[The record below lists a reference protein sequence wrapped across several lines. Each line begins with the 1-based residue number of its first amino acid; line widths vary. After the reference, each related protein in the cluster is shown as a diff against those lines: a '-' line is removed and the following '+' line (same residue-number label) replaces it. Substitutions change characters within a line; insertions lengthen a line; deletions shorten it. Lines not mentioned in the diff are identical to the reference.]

1 MLAVAAERFWA
12 TELASLGD
20 HAKAQELA
28 DDAVARLRA
37 VPDAPPH
44 DLVRTLYTASWI
56 ALKRSDMDR
65 MKRYASEALALASRP
80 PIDDGLLYLALEM
93 KGDAAR
99 RDHNFAVAAD
109 AYRQSLAL
117 SVKVNGADD
126 QETATIGQ
134 MLGTALEQMG
144 SYDEALV
151 DLKRALDI
159 DNRVFGES
167 SSRALRLGEA
177 VGFTEFEAGR
187 IVEARGRYERVIPL
201 AESHDP
207 VNEELVLGA
216 APQFRRDADRSR
228 RARPRREIADRR
240 ARFSQAACR
249 QRSERGRR
257 DAVGARRSRGAHG
270 PARKRRDEPARS
282 ARDTDQRQ
290 AGRHGA
296 RRGAARPRAA
306 AARRRRAAR
315 FELGREARDIAVK
328 VDGERSH
335 DTAIAHYFYG
345 LALAAANRA
354 SDAEAEWRAALDC
367 YSKLLPPDGLHL
379 RSADVRLAL
388 GEMLAARI
396 DQREDSLR
404 LLDQGIALREQ
415 FFGAQDARAQKAR
428 ALVTEIKA
436 GHVPSKHETPTS
448 NAGGRA

>member
-1 MLAVAAERFWA
+1 
-12 TELASLGD
+12 
-20 HAKAQELA
+20 
-28 DDAVARLRA
+28 
-37 VPDAPPH
+37 
-44 DLVRTLYTASWI
+44 
-56 ALKRSDMDR
+56 
-65 MKRYASEALALASRP
+65 
-80 PIDDGLLYLALEM
+80 M

-134 MLGTALEQMG
+134 MLGTALEQLG

-151 DLKRALDI
+151 DLKRALEI

-201 AESHDP
+201 AESHKP
-207 VNEELVLGA
+207 VNEELVSELRLNFAEMMTDLGELDHA
-216 APQFRRDADRSR
+216 EKLLIEVRDFLKQHAGSD
-228 RARPRREIADRR
+228 P
-240 ARFSQAACR
+240 
-249 QRSERGRR
+249 SEV
-257 DAVGARRSRGAHG
+257 A
-270 PARKRRDEPARS
+270 ETLS
-282 ARDTDQRQ
+282 AL
-290 AGRHGA
+290 GEVEA
-296 RRGAARPRAA
+296 RRGQLESAETDLREALAILTNAKQVDTALVQARLGHVRLLRGDTDGAL
-306 AARRRRAAR
+306 
-315 FELGREARDIAVK
+315 ELGHEARDIAVK

-335 DTAIAHYFYG
+335 DTAIAHYLYG
-345 LALAAANRA
+345 LVLAAANRA